1 MGRIGRFFKNI
12 WNGVKNGAT
21 KVWNFGKNVVA
32 PKIVKVIKKIP
43 EIVDKV
49 TGITSLIPGKAGLV
63 SSLINRGANAV
74 KGLTDMLPD
83 GQAKTKINEAINKG
97 VDTGQNIIDK
107 GTNAITNITNK
118 AQPWLNTAT
127 NISRRLTD
135 GVGTRKV
142 ALAPEFKF
150 VPGVVHIPKEESKKM
165 WEHARKYGV
174 H

>member
-32 PKIVKVIKKIP
+32 PKVVKVIKKIP

-63 SSLINRGANAV
+63 SSFINRGANAI

-118 AQPWLNTAT
+118 AQPWLNAAS
-127 NISRRLTD
+127 NISNHIVG
-135 GVGTRKV
+135 GVRKIGV
-142 ALAPEFKF
+142 APDFKM
-150 VPGVVHIPKEESKKM
+150 PPRGIPAGFNPAESRKMLEQFKK
-165 WEHARKYGV
+165 GF
-174 H
+174 

>member
-32 PKIVKVIKKIP
+32 PKVVKVIKKIP

-49 TGITSLIPGKAGLV
+49 TGITSLIPGKAGLI
-63 SSLINRGANAV
+63 SSFINRGANAI

-83 GQAKTKINEAINKG
+83 GQAKTKINDAINKS

-118 AQPWLNTAT
+118 AQPWLDAAK
-127 NISRRLTD
+127 NISNGLTSNRFL
-135 GVGTRKV
+135 GYPKT
-142 ALAPEFKF
+142 
-150 VPGVVHIPKEESKKM
+150 IPQFGRGARFLPADESKRM